1 MLTKEE
7 ILKIIQKWA
16 KENRGRT
23 PSAKKFEEI
32 TGIGSYELHKYSW
45 PNYGELVLEAGL
57 TPNLFDKTKYSHQ
70 DLCKVFVRVI
80 REKGKWP
87 TRAILDIK
95 HRNDSKF
102 PASATFYKKLG
113 QTGDLAQTI
122 LEYVKDKQG
131 YQDVVNIC
139 NPVLVKYKKENE
151 AEEEGTEKVIHGW
164 VYLIK
169 HGSHNQYRIGKT
181 TNLLRRLGQN
191 RIELPERIIPV
202 HSIETADITGVE
214 TYWLNRFE
222 SKGLNGDWFSL
233 NRSNVNEFKRWKR
246 IF

>member
-7 ILKIIQKWA
+7 VIKEVQKWA
-16 KENRGRT
+16 KENGGRT
-23 PSAKKFEEI
+23 PSAKKFEEM
-32 TGIGSYELHKYSW
+32 TGIGQYELQEYSW
-45 PNYGELVLEAGL
+45 SNYGELVLEAGL

-70 DLCKVFVRVI
+70 DLCKVFVRVV

-87 TRAILDIK
+87 TRAVLDIK
-95 HRNDSKF
+95 HRHDSKF

-131 YQDVVNIC
+131 YKDVVNIC
-139 NPVLVKYKKENE
+139 IPVLEKYKNDDKTETKD
-151 AEEEGTEKVIHGW
+151 AEKVDHGW
-164 VYLIK
+164 VYLFK
-169 HGSHNQYRIGKT
+169 HGHFNQYRIGKT
-181 TNLLRRLGQN
+181 TDLLRRGGEI
-191 RIELPERIIPV
+191 RIQLPERAILI

-214 TYWLNRFE
+214 TYWLNRFK
-222 SKGLNGDWFSL
+222 SKQMNGDWFNL
-233 NRSNVNEFKRWKR
+233 GRADVKEFKSWKR